1 MQIETRPEKLIKAD
15 LVEKYKELS
24 KAYDELE
31 CQYNDLDDCY
41 AELER
46 NADRDIEKLE
56 IDQEWNYETLLRD
69 VQSNTDFQ
77 NSIYEVF
84 KGYYDNFTKLYCIDI
99 PDEVYRIEKES
110 KIDKNTNEKLIK
122 VIEKYIEE
130 LQLYEDIKNCR
141 R

>member
-84 KGYYDNFTKLYCIDI
+84 KGYYDNFTKLYCIFCSNSLLTLC
-99 PDEVYRIEKES
+99 S
-110 KIDKNTNEKLIK
+110 KLAILNIYNML
-122 VIEKYIEE
+122 
-130 LQLYEDIKNCR
+130 
-141 R
+141 